1 MLTTFS
7 FIRMTGWMCSGILSI
22 GLLSVNQYSLAN
34 TEKPTPPSL
43 SKAALSVT
51 TTKVLASHIS
61 TPLHANGNVMAW
73 QEAVIGA
80 EGQGLRLQEVRVN
93 IGDSVRKGQV
103 LATFDSELI
112 VAELAQSKAAVTEAQ
127 AMLMEAAANAQ
138 RARDMQPSGVIS
150 VQQAN
155 QWLTAERAA
164 QARLDATKALLKI
177 QELRLDKTQIKAPD
191 HGIITNRQ
199 ATVGAVVPPGMELF
213 RMIRQGRLEWRGE
226 VAATELPLVQTG
238 RKVNVSVVGLSKPL
252 EGIIRQVAPSLDP
265 TTRNALVYVDLP
277 PTAGLKAG
285 MFARGEFET
294 TTTSALTIPQTAL
307 LLRDGFSYVFSIGKD
322 NKVRQLKVQVGRRS
336 GTQIEITQGLDQNT
350 LIVETGVG
358 FLADGDTVR
367 IVSNQTKP

>member
-1 MLTTFS
+1 MPTSLCL
-7 FIRMTGWMCSGILSI
+7 IRVNDWIRSGFLSL
-22 GLLSVNQYSLAN
+22 GLLTLTQTSLAN
-34 TEKPTPPSL
+34 TEKSTSAAPI
-43 SKAALSVT
+43 KAALSIT
-51 TTKVLASHIS
+51 TTQAQRSNVS
-61 TPLHANGNVMAW
+61 TLLQANGNVMAW

-93 IGDSVRKGQV
+93 VGDSVRKGQV

-112 VAELAQSKAAVTEAQ
+112 AAELAQSKATVTEAQ
-127 AMLMEAAANAQ
+127 AMLMEATANAQ

-155 QWLTAERAA
+155 QWLTAERTA
-164 QARLDATKALLKI
+164 QARLDAAKAMLKI

-191 HGIITNRQ
+191 HGIITTRQ

-238 RKVNVSVVGLSKPL
+238 RKVSVSVVGLSKPI
-252 EGIIRQVAPSLDP
+252 EGVIRQIAPSLDP
-265 TTRNALVYVDLP
+265 ATRNALVYVDLP
-277 PTAGLKAG
+277 PTPGLKAG
-285 MFARGEFET
+285 MFAQGEFET

-307 LLRDGFSYVFSIGKD
+307 LLRDGFSYVFALGKD
-322 NKVRQLKVQVGRRS
+322 NKVSQLKVQVGRRS
-336 GTQIEITQGLDQNT
+336 GTQIEIIQGLDQNT
-350 LIVETGVG
+350 SIVASGVG

-367 IVSNQTKP
+367 VVSANPKP